1 MLSNEAP
8 TFLEEDDRRFFV
20 TKWETNLPTDKKG
33 VFFSELQ
40 SSLDQGGY
48 EAIAW
53 KLKNHNLS
61 SYKPYDPP
69 PITNEK
75 TQMIL
80 TASNP
85 ATQAVI
91 DRMHNDSTQKVWD
104 LDDFSTIWDRYRVQ
118 PNQKK
123 YVLQEAGLEKIS
135 RVTVHDISRSDLWI
149 RKGFYFIA
157 GKGGQEPIIT
167 DQKEFS
173 CPLKNLVQKNTL

>member
-40 SSLDQGGY
+40 ISLDQGGY

-53 KLKNHNLS
+53 VLKNHNLS

-69 PITNEK
+69 PLNNEK

-91 DRMHNDSTQKVWD
+91 DRMHDDSTKNVWE
-104 LDDFSTIWDRYRVQ
+104 LNDFSTIWDTYRVQ
-118 PNQKK
+118 PSQKK
-123 YVLQEAGLEKIS
+123 YVLQETGLEKIS
-135 RVTVHDISRSDLWI
+135 RVTVHGNSRSDLWM
-149 RKGFYFIA
+149 RKGLSFIA
-157 GKGGQEPIIT
+157 GKGGQEPMIT
-167 DQKEFS
+167 DRKGNL
-173 CPLKNLVQKNTL
+173 CPLRDLVKKDTL